1 MLRFNLGVKL
11 MSIGARLC
19 FNSDDSRDLFKDAIN
34 RNTTVGS
41 HVDSGDHIRGS
52 LGPMCEYDTQS
63 VINVLTLKLLSEDDV
78 AFSGVKTSEKV
89 EYYKDKWI

>member
-19 FNSDDSRDLFKDAIN
+19 FNSDGNRDLFKDAIN

-52 LGPMCEYDTQS
+52 LSPMCEYDTQS
-63 VINVLTLKLLSEDDV
+63 VINVLTLKLLTEDDV
-78 AFSGVKTSEKV
+78 AFSSVKTSERV
-89 EYYKDKWI
+89 EYYKDKWT